1 MKTNIYIYKN
11 PAFAFGRLFIS
22 RQKQSFISLTKMS
35 NISKL
40 TLFLLLIF
48 LVSIQ
53 GFVPHPSIRMGGQA
67 GQSKF

>member
-1 MKTNIYIYKN
+1 
-11 PAFAFGRLFIS
+11 
-22 RQKQSFISLTKMS
+22 MS